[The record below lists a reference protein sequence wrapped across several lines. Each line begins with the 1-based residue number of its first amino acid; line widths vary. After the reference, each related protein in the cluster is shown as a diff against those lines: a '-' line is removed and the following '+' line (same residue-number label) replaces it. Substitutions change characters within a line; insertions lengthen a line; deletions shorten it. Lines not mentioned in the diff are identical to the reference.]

1 MKDWRESLFPSM
13 IFLTILSPI
22 FLLLPLVALS
32 GSQDNYYRVQ
42 RVVDGDTL
50 VLTNGER
57 VRLIGVDTPE
67 VHESKK
73 LHRDAERTGR
83 DIETIKA
90 LGKKASEF
98 TRSLVDRKEIRL
110 EYDQANAHIKHKD
123 RYERVLAFVYLRD
136 GTFVN
141 AEIIKQGYGF
151 AYTRFPFQYMEEF
164 RKYEREAKEN
174 GRGLW
179 GEY

>member
-1 MKDWRESLFPSM
+1 MKDWRESLFPSL

-50 VLTNGER
+50 LLTNGDR

-73 LHRDAERTGR
+73 LYRDAERTGR
-83 DIETIKA
+83 DIETIKE
-90 LGKKASEF
+90 LGKKASEL
-98 TRSLVDRKEIRL
+98 TKSLVDRKEVRL
-110 EYDQANAHIKHKD
+110 EYDQANAHIGHRDKYARILAYVHLKD
-123 RYERVLAFVYLRD
+123 GV
-136 GTFVN
+136 FVN
-141 AEIIKQGYGF
+141 AEINKQGYGF
-151 AYTRFPFQYMEEF
+151 AYTRFPFKYMEEF
-164 RKYEREAKEN
+164 RRYEREAREN
-174 GRGLW
+174 EIGLW
-179 GEY
+179 GE

>member
-1 MKDWRESLFPSM
+1 MKDWRESLFPSI

-32 GSQDNYYRVQ
+32 GSQDKFYRVQ
-42 RVVDGDTL
+42 RVVVGDTL
-50 VLTNGER
+50 LLTNGEK

-67 VHESKK
+67 VKESKK
-73 LHRDAERTGR
+73 LYREDERTGR
-83 DIETIKA
+83 DIETIKE

-98 TRSLVDRKEIRL
+98 TKSLVDRKEVRL
-110 EYDQANAHIKHKD
+110 EYDQANAYISHRDK
-123 RYERVLAFVYLRD
+123 YGRVLAYVYLKD

-141 AEIIKQGYGF
+141 AEIIKKGYGF
-151 AYTRFPFQYMEEF
+151 AYTRFPFQYMEGF
-164 RKYEREAKEN
+164 RRYEREAREKE
-174 GRGLW
+174 RGLW